1 MHKIHVEADFPVTDN
16 QREHA
21 RHINGLET
29 ATAEY
34 EAAIKKVTG
43 QDVKIRIYVRR
54 HKEVA
59 DGPIAQAVTLAP
71 EPVSA
76 VAAMDPVA
84 ESVVAITHP
93 RRHAGA

>member
-1 MHKIHVEADFPVTDN
+1 MTHKIHVEANFPVTDD

-34 EAAIKKVTG
+34 EAAIKKITG

-54 HKEVA
+54 HKEVTDA
-59 DGPIAQAVTLAP
+59 PIAQAVTLAP
-71 EPVSA
+71 EPII
-76 VAAMDPVA
+76 AAEVLPRGRQHAA
-84 ESVVAITHP
+84 E
-93 RRHAGA
+93 